1 MKNMDTAR
9 VLIVDDQIHA
19 LHGMSKIIRDA
30 GHEPIEASN
39 GTDCLKLATEHKP
52 DLILLDLGLPDI
64 NGREV
69 CRRIKSDPDTTD
81 IYVVIVSSV
90 YTESDFQS
98 EGLEHGADGYIARPI
113 PNREFLARVEAI
125 LRLKYAERRLR
136 ESEERFRRMF
146 RNHSSVMLLTD
157 PETGRIIDANRAAER
172 FYGYSASQLLSMC
185 IQDINALPVDEVEA
199 HRHFALATQSNS
211 FIVQQRL
218 ANGEIRTVEV
228 HSSPIEQNAAN
239 CLFSIVDDI
248 TDRQET
254 ENRLLETEQK
264 RADELLQITVHR
276 FHTILSSLYA
286 GVLVVTEEGRTDF
299 ANQAFCDLFDIKDA
313 PAKLQGLSRNVML
326 QRINQVYA
334 EPDESINRIRTI
346 VARGLPVKGEEI
358 AIREGRTY
366 LRDFVPLFIDGKRY
380 GRLWLH
386 HDFTEHKRA
395 EEAVLRLAAIVE
407 SSDDAIISKTLDG
420 NITSWNGGAERLYGY
435 KMEEIIGQ
443 PISTLLPP
451 EALDD
456 LPDILTKIS
465 RGEVI
470 RHFETKR
477 RTKDGRIVD
486 VSLSISPLKTPQGQI
501 IGASSTARDI
511 TERKRLEMER
521 LETERKVLHA
531 QKLESLGVMAEG
543 IAHDFNNLLMVILGN
558 LDIALDDLPLD
569 STARH
574 SIENAIQAAER
585 SAELSRQ
592 MQIYTGS
599 ALKAPVDLDLN
610 ELLRKNSVLLKLG
623 FSEHVN
629 LNLDCYDK
637 LPSIT
642 GDATQIQ
649 RLVMNILVNAL
660 ESIGDKQGAVHLSTG
675 VVDCDEMYLSHSR
688 IETKPEPGRFVFLE
702 ITDTGCG
709 MAPETL
715 RRLFDPF
722 FTTKFTGRGLGM
734 SEALGIVKS
743 HGGALFAV
751 SQLGK
756 GTTIRVLFPV
766 SKRVQAPSFAGL
778 EAEDIRLAAP
788 HAADRRRTI
797 LLVEDET
804 LVRDLTVGRLNV
816 LGYDTIVA
824 EDGEEG
830 VRIFRERL
838 NEIDLVMLDYK
849 MPRMNGVEAF
859 GEFIRIK
866 PDVKVMICSGY
877 TEDTVM
883 QSFPDRHPNGVLHKP
898 YSLGALRAELARL
911 LGTTD

>member
-199 HRHFALATQSNS
+199 HRHFALATQRNS

-264 RADELLQITVHR
+264 RAEELLQITVHR

-346 VARGLPVKGEEI
+346 VAKGLPVKGEEI

-465 RGEVI
+465 RGEVV

-511 TERKRLEMER
+511 TDRKRLEMER

-660 ESIGDKQGAVHLSTG
+660 ESIGDRQGAVHLSTG
-675 VVDCDEMYLSHSR
+675 IVDCDEMYLSHSR

-788 HAADRRRTI
+788 LRR
-797 LLVEDET
+797 
-804 LVRDLTVGRLNV
+804 
-816 LGYDTIVA
+816 
-824 EDGEEG
+824 
-830 VRIFRERL
+830 
-838 NEIDLVMLDYK
+838 
-849 MPRMNGVEAF
+849 
-859 GEFIRIK
+859 
-866 PDVKVMICSGY
+866 
-877 TEDTVM
+877 
-883 QSFPDRHPNGVLHKP
+883 
-898 YSLGALRAELARL
+898 
-911 LGTTD
+911 